1 MEVALKDI
9 LLTKGKEWLGI
20 DINPSWIQFQ
30 PTRKGVRGDVTL
42 MVFPFAKALQLPPAE
57 VAERIGKHVKSEVSF
72 VAHYEVIQG
81 FLNFVFSETLWSDE
95 LISINQNDS
104 FGIAEPDSK
113 PMVMVEYASPNTN
126 KPLHLG
132 HLRNIFLGYA
142 VAQLKKAH
150 GHQVIKTQ
158 VINDRGIHICKS
170 MLAWHRFA
178 PIQSNGERETP
189 SNSGLKGDKLVGKYY
204 VEFEKHLQLE
214 VKEILA
220 RWNAGD
226 FSNTSAA
233 AREKYQELVHAL
245 VGKDEKAQAAISDKI
260 KELAKNAKGLT

>member
-20 DINPSWIQFQ
+20 DIDPSWIQFQ

-42 MVFPFAKALQLPPAE
+42 MVFPFAKALQLPPAQ
-57 VAERIGKHVKSEVSF
+57 VAELIGKHVKSEVSF
-72 VAHYEVIQG
+72 VADFEVIQG
-81 FLNFVFSETLWSDE
+81 FLNFVFSETLWSDQ
-95 LISINQNDS
+95 LVAINQNDS
-104 FGIAEPDSK
+104 FGLAEPDSK
-113 PMVMVEYASPNTN
+113 QMVMVEYASPNTN

-170 MLAWHRFA
+170 MMA
-178 PIQSNGERETP
+178 
-189 SNSGLKGDKLVGKYY
+189 
-204 VEFEKHLQLE
+204 
-214 VKEILA
+214 
-220 RWNAGD
+220 
-226 FSNTSAA
+226 
-233 AREKYQELVHAL
+233 
-245 VGKDEKAQAAISDKI
+245 
-260 KELAKNAKGLT
+260 